1 MGFQGARRGTPGR
14 VRLGGF
20 GGAARGARHG
30 WAGSAW
36 PGPGGVL
43 GGARCGW
50 AGSAWLGPGG
60 RLGAR
65 AAAGPVRLAL
75 ICSHG
80 SNGAHARMV
89 CGMVRDMVRG
99 RTVRGPRF
107 VRHGK

>member
-1 MGFQGARRGTPGR
+1 MHVQGRGA

-20 GGAARGARHG
+20 A
-30 WAGSAW
+30 WAGS
-36 PGPGGVL
+36 P
-43 GGARCGW
+43 AR
-50 AGSAWLGPGG
+50 PGG
-60 RLGAR
+60 RGTAGPVRRGPVRARCFGGR